1 MRKTPPTLP
10 RFDKLRTGLSGE
22 GVGFPPDKG
31 GVGFP
36 PDKGGLRGVG
46 FWFGLK

>member
-1 MRKTPPTLP
+1 MRKPPPGLP
-10 RFDKLRTGLSGE
+10 RFDKLRTGWAGGE
-22 GVGFPPDKG
+22 VGS
-31 GVGFP
+31 P

>member
-22 GVGFPPDKG
+22 E
-31 GVGFP
+31 VGFP